1 MLKRAVAERARAVTD
16 TSGGEGSMSV
26 QDELAQARHALD
38 DLVRA
43 VDRLQIPLGDDPDVR
58 RVRVDTDHLRE
69 DLDLL
74 RQSMAAGEPVV
85 ERVQPQI
92 VFIPRTPYD
101 PSMWVGCEDEGIGSR
116 HGPERRQARPARWLP
131 RRASGLT

>member
-1 MLKRAVAERARAVTD
+1 
-16 TSGGEGSMSV
+16 MSV
-26 QDELAQARHALD
+26 HEELAHARHALD

-43 VDRLQIPLGDDPDVR
+43 VERLQIPRGNDPDVR

-74 RQSMAAGEPVV
+74 RQSMAAEESSADPA
-85 ERVQPQI
+85 QPQI

-101 PSMWVGCEDEGIGSR
+101 PSMWADCEDEGIGSR
-116 HGPERRQARPARWLP
+116 HGPERRQARPARRLP
-131 RRASGLT
+131 RRA

>member
-1 MLKRAVAERARAVTD
+1 MLKRAAAERTRFVTD

-26 QDELAQARHALD
+26 HDELAHVRHALD

-43 VDRLQIPLGDDPDVR
+43 VDRLQIPLGNGPDAR

-74 RQSMAAGEPVV
+74 RQSMAAEESAVDPA
-85 ERVQPQI
+85 RPQI

-101 PSMWVGCEDEGIGSR
+101 PSMWAGCEDEGIGSR
-116 HGPERRQARPARWLP
+116 HGPERRQPRPARRSF
-131 RRASGLT
+131 RRASGLA

>member
-1 MLKRAVAERARAVTD
+1 MLKRAAAERGRFVTD

-26 QDELAQARHALD
+26 QDELAHARHALD

-43 VDRLQIPLGDDPDVR
+43 VDRLQIPLGDGPDVR
-58 RVRVDTDHLRE
+58 RVRVDTAHLRE

-74 RQSMAAGEPVV
+74 RQSMAAEDPTVD
-85 ERVQPQI
+85 RAQPQI

-101 PSMWVGCEDEGIGSR
+101 PSMWAGCEDEGIGSR

-131 RRASGLT
+131 RRTSGMT